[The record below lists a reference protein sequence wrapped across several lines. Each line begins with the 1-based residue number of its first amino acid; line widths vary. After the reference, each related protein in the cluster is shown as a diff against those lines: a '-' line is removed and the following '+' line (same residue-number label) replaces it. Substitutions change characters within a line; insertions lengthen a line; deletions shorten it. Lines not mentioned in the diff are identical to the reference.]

1 MTELLSSPELG
12 PIGQIILGLATL
24 VNSLFLWPV
33 VKKLQ
38 HNDERQDARLSH
50 LEGPPKPRRRKKARK

>member
-1 MTELLSSPELG
+1 MEPDLG

-24 VNSLFLWPV
+24 INSLFLWPI

-38 HNDERQDARLSH
+38 KNDEQQDLRLVK
-50 LEGPPKPRRRKKARK
+50 LEKKKRVRK